1 MLRSIACAAFI
12 AALGCSQPMMRDVGR
27 EEGAAP
33 TAHEARVIVYRL
45 ESRNAHRSY
54 AVYDGE
60 TLVGMAESGRRFEY
74 RCSPGEHLFY
84 IAGTSDAAVKATL
97 AGGRTYYLR
106 AGESPTW
113 FRLRMVLEPLGSEA
127 ASADA
132 GACVRT
138 ELDPWRADA
147 YRRKRDAEVSSRVAH
162 FGANSS
168 ECGIV
173 LPHEG
178 R

>member
-1 MLRSIACAAFI
+1 MLRSICGAVLL
-12 AALGCSQPMMRDVGR
+12 AALGCSRPLMRDVER
-27 EEGAAP
+27 EESVVP

-54 AVYDGE
+54 PVYDGE
-60 TLVGMAESGRRFEY
+60 TLVGMAECGRRFEY

-84 IAGTSDAAVKATL
+84 VAGTDDAAVKATL

-106 AGESPTW
+106 AGETPTW
-113 FRLRMVLEPLGSEA
+113 FRLQRVLEPLGREA

-132 GACVRT
+132 EACDWM
-138 ELDPWRADA
+138 ELDPWRAEA
-147 YRRKRDAEVSSRVAH
+147 FQRHLDAEVSSRVAY
-162 FGANSS
+162 FGANPS
-168 ECGIV
+168 ECKVV